1 MAQDGESKPV
11 DHGPSVGSLF
21 RQYGAQL
28 ERFLSRR
35 AYRPQEASDMA
46 QEVYLRMLRFPPDRV
61 IERPH
66 AYLYR
71 IASNVVYDFNLKTRG
86 APVTFD
92 SQIVEEFAAHAAD
105 AWTSDPGNRLMI
117 EEELERML
125 MQLPR
130 AQLVALVLHK
140 RDGMTVAEI
149 AAKLGV
155 PADTVKSRIAHGLA
169 LCRAAARKS
178 ARR

>member
-1 MAQDGESKPV
+1 MTRSGKSRPADPGS
-11 DHGPSVGSLF
+11 SVSSLF
-21 RQYGAQL
+21 REYGARL

-46 QEVYLRMLRFPPDRV
+46 QEVYLRLLRFPPDRV
-61 IERPH
+61 IEKPH

-71 IASNVVYDFNLKTRG
+71 IASNVVYDFNLKSRS

-105 AWTSDPGNRLMI
+105 AWTSDPGNRLML

-140 RDGMTVAEI
+140 RDGMTVNEI

-155 PADTVKSRIAHGLA
+155 PADTVKSRIAYGLA
-169 LCRAAARKS
+169 LCRAATRKS
-178 ARR
+178 AKR